1 MIELSVVGGLLRV
14 QGGMVNAE
22 EIVAVRQVRDAEVL
36 LRYPEGV
43 ERTSGDAMVVMVS
56 PEELRYGRQ
65 DA

>member
-1 MIELSVVGGLLRV
+1 MIELSVVEGLLRV

-22 EIVAVRQVRDAEVL
+22 EIVAVRHVRGAEVL

-43 ERTSGDAMVVMVS
+43 ERTFGDAMVVMVS